1 LKETE
6 ILIVGGGPAG
16 LSAAIEAVKAGAKVL
31 LIDDGLKLG
40 GQLIKQTHKFFGSK
54 EEYAGTRGFKIAEIL
69 LSELEKSGDRFEA
82 ITNTT
87 VTGYYA
93 DDGVFG
99 ALTGEEKYF
108 KVKPKKTIVATGAYE
123 RTIPVPNC
131 DLPGVYGAGAVQT
144 LMNVYGVKPGERA
157 LMVGAGNIGLIV
169 SYQLAQAGVKVQAVV
184 EAMPKI
190 GGYWVHASKIRRIGI
205 PIYTSHTIKEIHGKE
220 YVEGATI
227 VQVNERWEPV
237 EGTEKHIEADLIC
250 LAVGLSPLIE
260 LLWQAG
266 CEMRYIPE
274 LGGYVPVRDR
284 EMRTSHP
291 DFYVAGDAAAIE
303 EASTAMIEGKIAGLC
318 AAKSLGYDI
327 PDFEEKFNA
336 FWEQLDS
343 LRKGPVT
350 EKIRQGLP
358 KAIVG
363 EAYRHA

>member
-1 LKETE
+1 MKETE
-6 ILIVGGGPAG
+6 ILVVGGGPAG
-16 LSAAIEAVKAGAKVL
+16 LSASIEAARAGAKVL
-31 LIDDGLKLG
+31 IIDDGLRLG
-40 GQLIKQTHKFFGSK
+40 GQLVKQTHKFFGSK
-54 EEYAGTRGFKIAEIL
+54 EEYAGTRGFKIADL
-69 LSELEKSGDRFEA
+69 LLQELEEYKDRFEA

-108 KVKPKKTIVATGAYE
+108 KVKPKKVVIATGAYE
-123 RTIPVPNC
+123 KTIPVPNC

-144 LMNVYGVKPGERA
+144 LMNVYGVKPGEKA
-157 LMVGAGNIGLIV
+157 LMVGAGNIGLII

-190 GGYWVHASKIRRIGI
+190 GGYLVHASKIRRIGI
-205 PIYTSHTIKEIHGKE
+205 PIYTSHTVKEIHGE
-220 YVEGATI
+220 DCVEGATI
-227 VQVNERWEPV
+227 VQVDERWEFIS
-237 EGTEKHIEADLIC
+237 GTEKYIEADLIC

-266 CEMRYIPE
+266 CKMRYIPE
-274 LGGYVPVRDR
+274 LGGYVPVRNK

-303 EASTAMIEGKIAGLC
+303 EASTAMIEGRIAGLC
-318 AAKSLGYDI
+318 AAASLGYKL
-327 PDFEEKFNA
+327 PDFEERFNKF
-336 FWEQLDS
+336 WMQLEI

-358 KAIVG
+358 RATVEG
-363 EAYRHA
+363 VQEYA

>member
-1 LKETE
+1 M
-6 ILIVGGGPAG
+6 GGGPAG
-16 LSAAIEAVKAGAKVL
+16 LSAAIEAARAGAKVL
-31 LIDDGLKLG
+31 IIDDGLRLG

-54 EEYAGTRGFKIAEIL
+54 EEYAGTRGFRIADL
-69 LSELEKSGDRFEA
+69 LLEELERYKDKVEA
-82 ITNTT
+82 IIDTT
-87 VTGYYA
+87 VTGYYS

-144 LMNVYGVKPGERA
+144 LMNVYGVKPGEKA
-157 LMVGAGNIGLIV
+157 LMVGAGNIGLII

-190 GGYWVHASKIRRIGI
+190 GGYLVHASKIRRIGI

-220 YVEGATI
+220 HVEGATI
-227 VQVNERWEPV
+227 VQVDERWEPIPK
-237 EGTEKHIEADLIC
+237 TEKYIEADLIC

-266 CEMRYIPE
+266 CEMKYVPE
-274 LGGYVPVRDR
+274 LGGYVPIRNR

-303 EASTAMIEGKIAGLC
+303 EASTAMIEGRIAGLC
-318 AAKSLGYDI
+318 AAASLGYKV
-327 PDFEEKFNA
+327 PDFEERFNKF
-336 FWEQLDS
+336 WSQLDS
-343 LRKGPVT
+343 LRRGPIT

-358 KAIVG
+358 KAIVR
-363 EAYRHA
+363 EV

>member
-1 LKETE
+1 MRETE
-6 ILIVGGGPAG
+6 ILVVGGGPAG
-16 LSAAIEAVKAGAKVL
+16 LCAAIEAVKAGAKVM
-31 LIDDGLKLG
+31 IVDDGLKLG

-54 EEYAGTRGFKIAEIL
+54 DEYAGTRGFRIADVLI
-69 LSELEKSGDRFEA
+69 SELERFGDRVEA

-99 ALTGEEKYF
+99 ALTGEERYF
-108 KVKPKKTIVATGAYE
+108 KIKPKKTIVATGAYE
-123 RTIPVPNC
+123 RVLPVPNC

-144 LMNVYGVKPGERA
+144 LMNVYGVKPGEKA

-190 GGYWVHASKIRRIGI
+190 GGYLVHASKIRRIGI
-205 PIYTSHTIKEIHGKE
+205 PIYTSHTVKEIHGKE

-227 VQVNERWEPV
+227 VQIDERWEPIP
-237 EGTEKHIEADLIC
+237 GTERYIEADIIC

-266 CEMRYIPE
+266 CKMRFVPE
-274 LGGYVPVRDR
+274 LGGYVPVRNR

-291 DFYVAGDAAAIE
+291 DIYVAGDAAAIE

-318 AAKSLGYDI
+318 AAASLGYRL
-327 PDFEEKFNA
+327 PDYEEKLNFLWA
-336 FWEQLDS
+336 QLDK
-343 LRKGPVT
+343 LRRGPIT

-358 KAIVG
+358 KAME
-363 EAYRHA
+363 EA

>member
-1 LKETE
+1 M
-6 ILIVGGGPAG
+6 VGGGPAG
-16 LSAAIEAVKAGAKVL
+16 LSAAIEAARAGAKVL
-31 LIDDGLKLG
+31 IVDDGLRLG

-54 EEYAGTRGFKIAEIL
+54 EEYAGTRGFKIADIL
-69 LSELEKSGDRFEA
+69 LEELGKYNGRVEA

-87 VTGYYA
+87 VTGYYS

-108 KVKPKKTIVATGAYE
+108 KIRPKKTIVATGAYE

-131 DLPGVYGAGAVQT
+131 DIPGVYGAGAVQT
-144 LMNVYGVKPGERA
+144 LMNVYGVKPGEKA
-157 LMVGAGNIGLIV
+157 LMVGAGNIGLII

-190 GGYWVHASKIRRIGI
+190 GGYLVHASKIRRIGI

-220 YVEGATI
+220 HVEGATI
-227 VQVNERWEPV
+227 VQVDERWEPV
-237 EGTEKHIEADLIC
+237 PGTEKYIEADLIC

-266 CEMRYIPE
+266 CEMKYIPE
-274 LGGYVPVRDR
+274 LGGYVPLRNR

-303 EASTAMIEGKIAGLC
+303 EASTAMIEGRIAGLC
-318 AAKSLGYDI
+318 AAASLGYRV
-327 PDFEEKFNA
+327 PDFEERFNKFWN
-336 FWEQLDS
+336 QLDN
-343 LRKGPVT
+343 LRRGPIT

-358 KAIVG
+358 KAIV
-363 EAYRHA
+363 EEV